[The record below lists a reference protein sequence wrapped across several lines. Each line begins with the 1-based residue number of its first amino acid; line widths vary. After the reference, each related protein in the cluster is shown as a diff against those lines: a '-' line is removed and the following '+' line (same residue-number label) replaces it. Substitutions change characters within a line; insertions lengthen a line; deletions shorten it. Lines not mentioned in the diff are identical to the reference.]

1 MNDRVS
7 QYLISVWH
15 APGVHAAGTAYDSEE
30 AMQAAFARVEAFNAM
45 LQNSGAFVGAGGLT
59 PPEEAVVVDATA
71 AQDPSEV
78 TAVRQD
84 RDGTLA
90 EGSMQLG
97 GFWIVE
103 APDDAGARA
112 LAGEASYA
120 CGQPVELR
128 RLQG

>member
-1 MNDRVS
+1 MS

-15 APGVHAAGTAYDSEE
+15 APGVHAAGTAYESEDQ
-30 AMQAAFARVEAFNAM
+30 MRLAFERVASFNAR
-45 LQNSGAFVGAGGLT
+45 LEESGALVGAGGLT
-59 PPEEAVVVDATA
+59 APEEAVVVDATA
-71 AQDPSEV
+71 AQGPEEV
-78 TAVRQD
+78 AAQR
-84 RDGTLA
+84 RIA
-90 EGSMQLG
+90 EGTASSEGAQLG

-103 APDDAGARA
+103 APDEAAART

>member
-1 MNDRVS
+1 MWSNARMS

-15 APGVHAAGTAYDSEE
+15 APGVHAAGTASPE
-30 AMQAAFARVEAFNAM
+30 
-45 LQNSGAFVGAGGLT
+45 GA
-59 PPEEAVVVDATA
+59 
-71 AQDPSEV
+71 
-78 TAVRQD
+78 
-84 RDGTLA
+84 
-90 EGSMQLG
+90 QLG

-103 APDDAGARA
+103 APDEAAART